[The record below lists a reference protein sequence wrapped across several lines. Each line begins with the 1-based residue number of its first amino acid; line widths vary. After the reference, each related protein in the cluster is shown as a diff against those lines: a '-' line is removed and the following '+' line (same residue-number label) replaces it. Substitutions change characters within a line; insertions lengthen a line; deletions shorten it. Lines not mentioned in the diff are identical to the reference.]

1 LSDTVTNESTYEV
14 TVRYTTTER
23 SDDVYV
29 IDKGEHPELETTTD
43 RELWITRCSD
53 DSDTEDV
60 LVAVYARDMWACAWV
75 REIPP
80 SEPQDDREYH
90 P

>member
-1 LSDTVTNESTYEV
+1 LSDETTTPPTYEV
-14 TVRYTTTER
+14 TVRYATTER

-29 IDKGEHPELETTTD
+29 IDKGERPEVETTDD
-43 RELWITRCSD
+43 RELWISRVSD
-53 DSDTEDV
+53 RVTDDA
-60 LVAVYARDMWACAWV
+60 LVAVYAKDIWACAWI